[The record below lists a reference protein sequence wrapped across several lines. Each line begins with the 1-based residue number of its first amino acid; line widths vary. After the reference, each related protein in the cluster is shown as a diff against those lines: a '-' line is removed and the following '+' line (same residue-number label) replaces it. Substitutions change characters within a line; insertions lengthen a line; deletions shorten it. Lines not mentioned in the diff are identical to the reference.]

1 MSTWFS
7 SLFWITICW
16 VFLVAPA
23 NLAAADLTHTAPQ
36 WQILGRGI
44 SFARVEVIQE
54 GEESEEPEVV
64 TTLAVVK
71 IDPASNAFRVF
82 HHAPQGLAA
91 WQQELQ
97 APIVFNASYYGPGY
111 QPVGLIIADGK
122 AFGPANNR
130 HMRGM
135 FVAEPK
141 GISPDLPRATI
152 LDLRATTIN
161 PMNLPWTQAVESF
174 PLLLDYKGNIRV
186 QDSDKNSNRT
196 VIATD
201 RVGNIL
207 VFNTSNRYFTLLEM
221 ARFLKASKFE
231 IDSALNL
238 DGGSEAQ
245 LLIKTKNF
253 EYFSPPAWEN
263 PIGSLL
269 ERQSAILPTVV
280 GVFPRKD

>member
-1 MSTWFS
+1 VSTWFS

-16 VFLVAPA
+16 VCLLAPA
-23 NLAAADLTHTAPQ
+23 NLGAADLTHTSPQ
-36 WQILGRGI
+36 WQTLGRGL
-44 SFARVEVIQE
+44 SFTRVEVIRE
-54 GEESEEPEVV
+54 GEDREVV
-64 TTLAVVK
+64 ATLAVVK

-82 HHAPQGLAA
+82 HHAPQSITA

-111 QPVGLIIADGK
+111 EPVGLIIADGK
-122 AFGPANNR
+122 TSGPANNR
-130 HMRGM
+130 QMRGM

-152 LDLRATTIN
+152 LDLLATPIN
-161 PMNLPWTQAVESF
+161 PKNLPWTQGVQSF

-186 QDSDKNSNRT
+186 RDSDKKSDRT

-207 VFNTSNRYFTLLEM
+207 VFNTSNRYFTLREM
-221 ARFLKASKFE
+221 AQFLKASKFE
-231 IDSALNL
+231 IDSAMNL

-269 ERQSAILPTVV
+269 DRKSHFLPTVV

>member
-7 SLFWITICW
+7 RLFWITICW
-16 VFLVAPA
+16 VCLLAPA
-23 NLAAADLTHTAPQ
+23 NLGAADLTHTPPQ
-36 WQILGRGI
+36 WQTLGRGL
-44 SFARVEVIQE
+44 SFTRVEVIRE
-54 GEESEEPEVV
+54 GEDREVV
-64 TTLAVVK
+64 ATLAVVK

-82 HHAPQGLAA
+82 HHAPQSITA

-111 QPVGLIIADGK
+111 EPVGLIIADGK
-122 AFGPANNR
+122 ASGPANNR
-130 HMRGM
+130 QMRGM

-152 LDLRATTIN
+152 LDLLATPIN
-161 PMNLPWTQAVESF
+161 PKNLPWTQGVQSF

-186 QDSDKNSNRT
+186 RDSDKKSDRT

-207 VFNTSNRYFTLLEM
+207 VFNTSNRYFTLREM
-221 ARFLKASKFE
+221 AQFLKASKFE
-231 IDSALNL
+231 IDSAMNL

-269 ERQSAILPTVV
+269 DRKSHFLPTVV

>member
-1 MSTWFS
+1 VSTWFS
-7 SLFWITICW
+7 SLFWIAICW
-16 VFLVAPA
+16 VCLLAPA
-23 NLAAADLTHTAPQ
+23 NLGAADLTHTSPQ
-36 WQILGRGI
+36 WQTLGRGL
-44 SFARVEVIQE
+44 SFTRVQVIRE
-54 GEESEEPEVV
+54 GEDREVV

-82 HHAPQGLAA
+82 HHAPQSITA

-111 QPVGLIIADGK
+111 EPVGLIIADGK
-122 AFGPANNR
+122 ASGPANNR
-130 HMRGM
+130 QMRGM

-152 LDLRATTIN
+152 LDLLATPIN
-161 PMNLPWTQAVESF
+161 PKNLPWTQGVQSF

-186 QDSDKNSNRT
+186 RDSDKKSDRT

-207 VFNTSNRYFTLLEM
+207 VFNTSNRYFTLREM
-221 ARFLKASKFE
+221 AQFLKASKFE
-231 IDSALNL
+231 IDSAMNL

-269 ERQSAILPTVV
+269 DRKSHFLPTVV